1 MKDSSTISVLKC
13 VAVDD
18 EPYALEIIRSFC
30 ARVSDVE
37 LVCFNSSLAARD
49 YLLEHTPDILF
60 LDIVMPDLSGLE
72 IAKLVHQLPYIIF
85 TTAHKQY
92 ALESY
97 DYNTV
102 DYLMKPYDFERFSK
116 SLDKARTLLSLKKQK
131 DDEVIT
137 IMVEYQKVPVR
148 VGDILYVESVGNY
161 VRLVTS
167 ERVYM
172 TQMSIKSIMKIL
184 PTDRFVRVHRSFV
197 VSLLAVVSYTRTSL
211 MIGDKQIPIGRA
223 YGFLPHSR

>member
-1 MKDSSTISVLKC
+1 MKDSSTISMLKC

-116 SLDKARTLLSLKKQK
+116 SLDKARALLSLKKQK

-211 MIGDKQIPIGRA
+211 MIGDKQIPIGRT
-223 YGFLPHSR
+223 YGFLPRSR

>member
-116 SLDKARTLLSLKKQK
+116 SLDKARALLSLKKQK